1 VKRVIGVPGDH
12 IRIIDKVVYLNGKP
26 LQEPYVQHIFPGIE
40 PYRDN
45 FPSAPWGPVA
55 DRARAMLE
63 QNVVNGELVVPAEHY
78 FAMGDN
84 RDNSLDSR
92 YWGFVP
98 RENIIG
104 KPLVIFWSY
113 DAPTED
119 WVDYNTNH
127 FVDLVQHFFT
137 KTRWD
142 RTLKLVRAYPIQ

>member
-1 VKRVIGVPGDH
+1 
-12 IRIIDKVVYLNGKP
+12 
-26 LQEPYVQHIFPGIE
+26 VQHSFPGIE

-45 FPSAPWGPVA
+45 FPSAPWGPVV

-98 RENIIG
+98 RQNIIG
-104 KPLVIFWSY
+104 RPLLIYWSVDR
-113 DAPTED
+113 DAAVTAGVADDRLSKLADIVYYVAHLPR
-119 WVDYNTNH
+119 WRRAMHV
-127 FVDLVQHFFT
+127 VQ
-137 KTRWD
+137 
-142 RTLKLVRAYPIQ
+142 